1 MRTLHAKGGLLKPV
15 FLASCLSAL
24 PLPTTGVLN
33 MLGATGLS
41 AGPNSVPSEALPP
54 GRSPL
59 DPGFTTILVM
69 MTLDFV
75 SLAQTTLLSFMLL
88 SWHVHLLDMQVC

>member
-1 MRTLHAKGGLLKPV
+1 
-15 FLASCLSAL
+15 
-24 PLPTTGVLN
+24 

-59 DPGFTTILVM
+59 DPSFTTVLVM
-69 MTLDFV
+69 MTLNFV